1 MISEW
6 REKPAPVADFWQR
19 YIDQVDEGVD
29 LVELLEEQIDEVET
43 FFMDIPDIKLSYRYS
58 AGKWS
63 PREILGHLSDT
74 ERVLSFRALSYAR
87 LDPTELPRF
96 DEDLW
101 VANAGADDRSLDE
114 LLSDFATVRLSTIS
128 LFTSLDEGSLTRIGK
143 ANGKEISVIRQFYSI
158 PGHVEHHLRVIKERY
173 L

>member
-1 MISEW
+1 MISSW
-6 REKPAPVADFWQR
+6 TEKPEPVSDFWQR
-19 YIDQVDEGVD
+19 YIDNVEAHKD
-29 LVELLEEQIDEVET
+29 LLDLLEEQIDEVEI
-43 FFMDIPDIKLSYRYS
+43 FFTSLPDIKLSYRYS

-63 PREILGHLSDT
+63 PKEILGHLADT

-101 VANAGADDRSLDE
+101 VANSNADSRSLDD
-114 LLSDFATVRLSTIS
+114 LLSDFASVRLATIS
-128 LFTSLDEGSLTRIGK
+128 LFTGLEEGSLTRIGK
-143 ANGKEISVIRQFYSI
+143 ANGKEVSVIRQFYSI
-158 PGHVEHHLRVIKERY
+158 PGHVVHHLNVIKERY